1 MPRTKPRA
9 NARHIKGMLQLASVS
24 DLFEGTRWY
33 KRAHELAVKLIHAY
47 EPLNLGQAIGVI
59 AALSPNNKW
68 DRNCQDAEQLIKAW
82 HAGAEMDS
90 IKVCTFNA
98 NKEKAWRILSEPDT
112 DPLDILSGRKVQAFY
127 RCISGYDDSVCVDG
141 HAYAIFMGERIP
153 TTQTPSIG
161 KGLYE
166 AIERSY
172 QIASDH
178 SYGLCGMKL
187 TPAEVQATT
196 WVTYRRLVQE
206 G

>member
-1 MPRTKPRA
+1 MDIKNILAMYMQATPVDTQEGKVWYT
-9 NARHIKGMLQLASVS
+9 NAHQICSALSDKYKLPLSTVVGVVS
-24 DLFEGTRWY
+24 
-33 KRAHELAVKLIHAY
+33 
-47 EPLNLGQAIGVI
+47 
-59 AALSPNNKW
+59 ALSPNNKW
-68 DRNCQDAEQLIKAW
+68 DRNCQDEEQLIKAW

-90 IKVCTFNA
+90 VKVCTFNA
-98 NKEKAWRILSEPDT
+98 NKDKAWRILSEPDT

-127 RCISGYDDSVCVDG
+127 RCISGHDDSVCVDG

-196 WVTYRRLVQE
+196 WVTYRRLIQE